1 MIPRGR
7 PTLDLADVAQLAGV
21 SLATWRRRHHSA
33 FVAAVHPLP
42 GSQRPVIYDAAQVEA
57 HLAGEQVPTLA
68 ALIAAEDA
76 ASGEDQAAD
85 ERHPDDE
92 DKRGTRLP
100 PHPSDLLTDQEAG
113 AVAKVSAS
121 TIRADAAAGRM
132 DAGIERHGRRWWTR
146 AAAEA
151 RADRQPQY
159 KGRTAG
165 SKDKA
170 PRSRPDHRVAEVAT
184 ELAAAEAGRRAP
196 VTAAEVAEL
205 YEVSERT
212 AERIMARARAAASAP
227 AAE

>member
-1 MIPRGR
+1 M
-7 PTLDLADVAQLAGV
+7 AQLAGV
-21 SLATWRRRHHSA
+21 SLATWRRRHHGA
-33 FVAAVHPLP
+33 FVAAVRPLP
-42 GSQRPVIYDAAQVEA
+42 GSQRPVIYDAAQVRA

-68 ALIAAEDA
+68 ALIATEDD
-76 ASGEDQAAD
+76 ASGEDQADDVEGA
-85 ERHPDDE
+85 EHQDDE
-92 DKRGTRLP
+92 DERATTLS
-100 PHPSDLLTDQEAG
+100 PHPADLLTDQEAG
-113 AVAKVSAS
+113 AVARVSAS

-170 PRSRPDHRVAEVAT
+170 PRRRPEDHRVAEVAT

-196 VTAAEVAEL
+196 VTAGELAEL

-212 AERIMARARAAASAP
+212 AERIMARAREAAT
-227 AAE
+227 AEAGKGTAGCGG

>member
-1 MIPRGR
+1 M
-7 PTLDLADVAQLAGV
+7 AQLAGV
-21 SLATWRRRHHSA
+21 SLATWRRRHHAA
-33 FVAAVHPLP
+33 FAAAVHPLP

-76 ASGEDQAAD
+76 VSGEDQAAAVEDEQPDEEED
-85 ERHPDDE
+85 ERE
-92 DKRGTRLP
+92 TTLP

-132 DAGIERHGRRWWTR
+132 DAGMERHGRRWWTR

-170 PRSRPDHRVAEVAT
+170 PRSRRPDHRVAEVAT

-196 VTAAEVAEL
+196 VTAAELAEL

-212 AERIMARARAAASAP
+212 AERIMTRARAAATAAP
-227 AAE
+227 ATE

>member
-1 MIPRGR
+1 M
-7 PTLDLADVAQLAGV
+7 AQLAGV
-21 SLATWRRRHHSA
+21 SLATWRRRHHGA

-68 ALIAAEDA
+68 ALITAEDA
-76 ASGEDQAAD
+76 VSGEDQAAAPVEDEQPDEED
-85 ERHPDDE
+85 ER
-92 DKRGTRLP
+92 GTTLP

-132 DAGIERHGRRWWTR
+132 DAGMERHGRRWWTR

-159 KGRTAG
+159 KGRTVG

-196 VTAAEVAEL
+196 VTAAELAEL

-212 AERIMARARAAASAP
+212 AERIMARARAAATSAP

>member
-21 SLATWRRRHHSA
+21 SLATWRRRHHGA
-33 FVAAVHPLP
+33 FVAAVRPLP

-85 ERHPDDE
+85 GERAATISP
-92 DKRGTRLP
+92 R
-100 PHPSDLLTDQEAG
+100 PSDLLTDQEAG

-121 TIRADAAAGRM
+121 TIRADAAGGRM

-159 KGRTAG
+159 KGRTVG

-170 PRSRPDHRVAEVAT
+170 PRSRPDCRVAEVAT
-184 ELAAAEAGRRAP
+184 ELAAAEADRRAP
-196 VTAAEVAEL
+196 VTAAELAER

-212 AERIMARARAAASAP
+212 AERIMARARAAATSAP
-227 AAE
+227 ATE

>member
-1 MIPRGR
+1 M
-7 PTLDLADVAQLAGV
+7 AQLAGV
-21 SLATWRRRHHSA
+21 SLATWRRRHHAA

-68 ALIAAEDA
+68 ALIAAED
-76 ASGEDQAAD
+76 QAAGTVED
-85 ERHPDDE
+85 ER
-92 DKRGTRLP
+92 GTTLP
-100 PHPSDLLTDQEAG
+100 PHPSDLLSDQEAG

-132 DAGIERHGRRWWTR
+132 DAGMERHGRRWWTR
-146 AAAEA
+146 AAAEE

-159 KGRTAG
+159 KGRTTG

-170 PRSRPDHRVAEVAT
+170 PRSRPEDHRVAEVAT
-184 ELAAAEAGRRAP
+184 ELAAAEAGRRVP
-196 VTAAEVAEL
+196 VTAAELAER

-212 AERIMARARAAASAP
+212 AERIMARARAAATSAP
-227 AAE
+227 TAE

>member
-1 MIPRGR
+1 M
-7 PTLDLADVAQLAGV
+7 AQLAGV
-21 SLATWRRRHHSA
+21 SLATWRRRHHGA

-57 HLAGEQVPTLA
+57 HLAGEQVPALA

-76 ASGEDQAAD
+76 ASGEDSEHQAAD
-85 ERHPDDE
+85 DE
-92 DKRGTRLP
+92 RGTTLP

-121 TIRADAAAGRM
+121 TIRADAAGGRM

-146 AAAEA
+146 AAVEA

-159 KGRTAG
+159 KGRTVG

-170 PRSRPDHRVAEVAT
+170 PRSRPDYRVAEVAA
-184 ELAAAEAGRRAP
+184 ELAATEAGRRAP
-196 VTAAEVAEL
+196 VTAAELAER

-212 AERIMARARAAASAP
+212 AERIMARARAAATSAP
-227 AAE
+227 ATE